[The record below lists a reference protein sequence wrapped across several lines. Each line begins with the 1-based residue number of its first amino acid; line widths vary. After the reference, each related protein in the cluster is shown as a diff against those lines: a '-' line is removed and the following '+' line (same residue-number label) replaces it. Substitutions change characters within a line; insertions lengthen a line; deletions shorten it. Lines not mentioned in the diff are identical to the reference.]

1 MRQAARL
8 APSTGR
14 FFRDVIRD
22 ARFHGRGDADRAMN
36 AAEVVV
42 REIQRKRRPVVLKLL
57 RESVGQASESPNL
70 HPHGEVLTLNVR
82 RANTFRIGG
91 THNWDHLRAHH
102 FSRAIARFAFRECAV
117 HFYQSRE
124 IHAVSKGVALCRQ
137 HSLIELGT

>member
-1 MRQAARL
+1 MTETSRASQYALGNTDAEHERLMRQAARL

-70 HPHGEVLTLNVR
+70 HAHMVR
-82 RANTFRIGG
+82 F
-91 THNWDHLRAHH
+91 
-102 FSRAIARFAFRECAV
+102 
-117 HFYQSRE
+117 
-124 IHAVSKGVALCRQ
+124 
-137 HSLIELGT
+137 